1 MESASPYDF
10 TQAKKELVDA
20 FGKEAIVALHEP
32 SPLLDWLTL
41 VIHWSVFFGLV
52 WLLGTLPPLSA
63 LWILCLVA
71 QGFVVMA
78 FGYVLHDFFVH
89 RFVGGKRF
97 SYWMG
102 LLTGFVAYLLRTPYA
117 ETHYDHHLHTG
128 TDPDEAY
135 KDDLDRRWKRLLFL
149 TPVGYVL
156 AFERNLRS
164 KRAGVFPAPE
174 GAFRLHG
181 AERKQASVERRL
193 LLLFWI
199 ALIVLA
205 VFWPRFVLLGYIV
218 PIALV
223 MPVANAIR
231 TVLEHAE
238 TNPRNLF
245 HCATF
250 YRTGALT
257 RLLFFWDGGDC
268 HLVHH
273 IFPNIPFYRMG
284 QAVDLFRPFLVARG
298 VRERR
303 SLLELLRGYF
313 LRNEPHRALWS
324 A

>member
-10 TQAKKELVDA
+10 PQARKELVEA
-20 FGKEAIVALHEP
+20 FGQDAIVALHAP
-32 SPLLDWLTL
+32 APWIDWLAL
-41 VIHWSVFFGLV
+41 AFHWSIFFGLV
-52 WLLGTLPPLSA
+52 WLLGTLPPLSVGWFA
-63 LWILCLVA
+63 CFVA
-71 QGFVVMA
+71 QGFVIMA

-102 LLTGFVAYLLRTPYA
+102 LFTGVVAYLLRTPYA

-135 KDDLDRRWKRLLFL
+135 KDDLDTRWKRFLFL
-149 TPVGYVL
+149 TPVGYLL
-156 AFERNLRS
+156 AFHRELMGERAAR
-164 KRAGVFPAPE
+164 FPAPDGTFKLDE
-174 GAFRLHG
+174 KARKKARL
-181 AERKQASVERRL
+181 ERKFLVSCWAL
-193 LLLFWI
+193 LI
-199 ALIVLA
+199 ALAVL
-205 VFWPRFVLLGYIV
+205 WPPFVLFGYV
-218 PIALV
+218 LPLLV
-223 MPVANAIR
+223 VLPVANAVR

-250 YRTGALT
+250 YRTGPLT
-257 RLLFFWDGGDC
+257 RFLFFWDGGDC

-273 IFPNIPFYRMG
+273 IFPNIPFYRVG
-284 QAVDLFRPFLVARG
+284 KAVDLFRPFLVARG

-303 SLLELLRGYF
+303 SLLSLLHGYF

>member
-1 MESASPYDF
+1 VESASPYDF
-10 TQAKKELVDA
+10 SQARKELVQT
-20 FGKEAIVALHEP
+20 FGQDAIVALHKP
-32 SPLLDWLTL
+32 APWLDWLWL
-41 VIHWSVFFGLV
+41 AAHWATFLSLV
-52 WLLGTLPPLSA
+52 WLLGTLPA
-63 LWILCLVA
+63 LGPWWILCLVA
-71 QGFVVMA
+71 QGFVIMA

-89 RFVGGKRF
+89 RFVGGKAF

-102 LLTGFVAYLLRTPYA
+102 LLTGFVAYLIRTPYA

-135 KDDLDRRWKRLLFL
+135 KDDLDRRWKRFLFL

-164 KRAGVFPAPE
+164 ERAGRFPAPDR
-174 GAFRLHG
+174 AFRLEKP
-181 AERKQASVERRL
+181 ERRRASLERRL
-193 LLLFWI
+193 LLLFWT
-199 ALIVLA
+199 ALLA
-205 VFWPRFVLLGYIV
+205 LAWFWPRFALFGYIL

-223 MPVANAIR
+223 MPVVNAVR

-238 TNPRNLF
+238 TNPQNLF

-250 YRTGALT
+250 YRTGPLT
-257 RLLFFWDGGDC
+257 RPLFFWDGGDC

-284 QAVDLFRPFLVARG
+284 RAVDLFRPFLIERG

-303 SLLELLRGYF
+303 SLLSLLHGYF
-313 LRNEPHRALWS
+313 IRNEPHRALWS